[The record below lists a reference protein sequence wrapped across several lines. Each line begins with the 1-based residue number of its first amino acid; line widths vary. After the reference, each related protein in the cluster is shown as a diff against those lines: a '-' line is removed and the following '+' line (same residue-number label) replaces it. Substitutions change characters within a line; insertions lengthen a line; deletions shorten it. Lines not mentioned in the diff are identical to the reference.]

1 MRFLLER
8 VVQGA
13 FVLLAVSVVTFLLAF
28 LLPADPARMVA
39 GPSATVETVDNIR
52 HELGLDRPF
61 LAQYAGYL
69 GKLMRGDLGRSY
81 KQGANVTEL
90 LFSRLP
96 ATLLLMLGAIVFE
109 LLLGLPM
116 GIVAAL
122 RPGGFLDRGLMA
134 VAFAGVSL
142 PQFVLGLALLYLL
155 AFKLALFPLGG
166 YGTLAHLIL
175 PALTLGVG
183 GAGWYAR
190 IVRSEMLEVLGQDY
204 IRTAAAK
211 GVQRSA
217 LIGKHALRNALL
229 PVIGMV
235 GSDIGVFMGGAVV
248 VESVFGWPGV
258 GKLVWDA
265 IRVVDIPVILG
276 VIQLSAV
283 MIVAGNLMADLA
295 YPLAD
300 PRVRFS

>member
-1 MRFLLER
+1 VRFLLER

-13 FVLLAVSVVTFLLAF
+13 GVLLAVSVVTFLLAF

-39 GPSATVETVDNIR
+39 GPSATVETVNNIR

-61 LAQYAGYL
+61 LEQYALYL
-69 GKLMRGDLGRSY
+69 GKLVQGNLGRSY
-81 KQGANVTEL
+81 KQGASVTEL
-90 LFSRLP
+90 LRSRLP
-96 ATLLLMLGAIVFE
+96 ATLLLMLGAIIFE
-109 LLLGLPM
+109 LMIGLPM
-116 GIVAAL
+116 GIIAAL
-122 RPGGFLDRGLMA
+122 RPGGFLDRSLMMF
-134 VAFAGVSL
+134 AFAGVSL
-142 PQFVLGLALLYLL
+142 PQFVLGLGLLYLL

-166 YGTLAHLIL
+166 YGGIAHLIL
-175 PALTLGVG
+175 PALTLGIG

-211 GVQRSA
+211 GVRRSA

-229 PVIGMV
+229 PVIGMI

-283 MIVAGNLMADLA
+283 MIVAGNLIADLA

>member
-8 VVQGA
+8 IVQGA
-13 FVLLAVSVVTFLLAF
+13 FVLLAVSIVTFLLAF

-39 GPSATVETVDNIR
+39 GPSATVETVNNIR

-69 GKLMRGDLGRSY
+69 GKLVRGDLGRSY

-90 LFSRLP
+90 LLSRLP

-211 GVQRSA
+211 GVQRSV

-283 MIVAGNLMADLA
+283 MIVAGNLIADLA

>member
-1 MRFLLER
+1 VRFLLER
-8 VVQGA
+8 VVQGLG
-13 FVLLAVSVVTFLLAF
+13 VLLAVSVVTFLLAF

-39 GPSATVETVDNIR
+39 GPSATVETVNNIR

-61 LAQYAGYL
+61 LAQYGLYL
-69 GKLMRGDLGRSY
+69 GKLVQGNLGRSY
-81 KQGANVTEL
+81 KQGASVTEL
-90 LFSRLP
+90 LRSRLP
-96 ATLLLMLGAIVFE
+96 ATLVLMLGAIIFE

-116 GIVAAL
+116 GIIAAL
-122 RPGGFLDRGLMA
+122 RPGGFLDRSLMMF
-134 VAFAGVSL
+134 AFAGVSL
-142 PQFVLGLALLYLL
+142 PQFVLGLGLLYLL

-175 PALTLGVG
+175 PALTLGIG

-190 IVRSEMLEVLGQDY
+190 IVRSEMLEVLSQDY

-211 GVQRSA
+211 GVQRSV

-229 PVIGMV
+229 PVIGMI

-283 MIVAGNLMADLA
+283 MIVAGNLIADLA